1 MNSGFSFKLRKKKT
15 SSSDYGQ
22 YIFSQN
28 VRSDRMYTGKPRRR
42 PPNTT
47 HILQPLSVSI
57 ILWLLKAIFSSIAT
71 QPGHMNKHQIVKA
84 KSLSVLSYII
94 DEIYSLA
101 RVKGAFTKLFLIRM
115 PQTSQLPETQA
126 LYLNQGHFPTPPTTL
141 FSVCGVFC
149 SLREK
154 FLIPGQQS
162 SIFARVSANQ

>member
-1 MNSGFSFKLRKKKT
+1 
-15 SSSDYGQ
+15 
-22 YIFSQN
+22 
-28 VRSDRMYTGKPRRR
+28 MYTGKPRRR

-101 RVKGAFTKLFLIRM
+101 RVKGAFTKTGLALFNSYAIDKSAARN
-115 PQTSQLPETQA
+115 TSTVPEP
-126 LYLNQGHFPTPPTTL
+126 GPFPY
-141 FSVCGVFC
+141 
-149 SLREK
+149 
-154 FLIPGQQS
+154 
-162 SIFARVSANQ
+162 SANNTFLCMWGLLFTEGEVSHSRTTIFHLCTCFCEPMTARRKLVTKTRVINSY